1 MAIARIL
8 PRRQMNQEQLKAIL
22 IFDIDGVIR
31 DVGNSYRRAIADT
44 VEEFTGGAW
53 RPTMEDLDNL
63 KSEGIWNNDW
73 EASQELAYRYFEAM
87 DQSRESVELNY
98 EHIVEFFQERYRG
111 KHPELF
117 DGYIANEPLLVSA
130 SYFQHLSNNQ
140 VGYGFFSGATRGSAE
155 FVIKQRLKL
164 DNPVLVAMEDAPS
177 KPDPQGMFDAIAQIE
192 TKTSNVP
199 AFYLGDTV
207 ADMHTVV
214 KAREAKVE
222 RNWIAIGIL
231 PPHVQ
236 TSETRQADYA
246 QKLMAA
252 GAEIVLSNIEKL
264 DLQLIN
270 ELIKDS

>member
-1 MAIARIL
+1 
-8 PRRQMNQEQLKAIL
+8 MNKEQLSAI
-22 IFDIDGVIR
+22 IVFDIDGVIR
-31 DVGNSYRRAIADT
+31 DVGNSYRKAIADT

-73 EASQELAYRYFEAM
+73 EASQELAYRYFEAL
-87 DQSRESVELNY
+87 DRSRESVELNY
-98 EHIVEFFQERYRG
+98 ERIVEFFQERYRG

-117 DGYIANEPLLVSA
+117 DGYIADEPLLVSPN
-130 SYFQHLSNNQ
+130 YFQQLNNNQ
-140 VGYGFFSGATRGSAE
+140 IGYGFFSGATRGSAE

-177 KPDPQGMFDAIAQIE
+177 KPDPTGMFDAIAQIE
-192 TKTSNVP
+192 SNPSSVP

-207 ADMHTVV
+207 ADMYTVA
-214 KAREAKVE
+214 KAKEIRTE
-222 RNWIAIGIL
+222 RNWIGIGIL

-246 QKLMAA
+246 QKLMSA
-252 GAEIVLSNIEKL
+252 GAEIVLSNVEKL
-264 DLQLIN
+264 DLQLID
-270 ELIKDS
+270 ELTS

>member
-1 MAIARIL
+1 
-8 PRRQMNQEQLKAIL
+8 MNKAIV

-31 DVGNSYRRAIADT
+31 DVGNSYRKAIADT

-73 EASQELAYRYFEAM
+73 EASQELAYRYFEA
-87 DQSRESVELNY
+87 QEQPRESIQLNY
-98 EHIVEFFQERYRG
+98 DRIVEFFQERYRG

-117 DGYIANEPLLVSA
+117 DGYIANEPLLVSPD
-130 SYFQHLSNNQ
+130 YFQQLVNNQ
-140 VGYGFFSGATRGSAE
+140 VGYGFFSGATRGSVE

-164 DNPVLVAMEDAPS
+164 ENPVLITMGDVPS
-177 KPDPQGMFDAIAQIE
+177 KPDPQGMFEALAQIE
-192 TKTSNVP
+192 AASDNAP

-207 ADMHTVV
+207 ADMYTVV
-214 KAREAKVE
+214 KAREIKPE
-222 RNWIAIGIL
+222 RKWIAVGIL

-246 QKLMAA
+246 QKLMLA
-252 GAEIVLSNIEKL
+252 GAEIVLSNVEKL
-264 DLQLIN
+264 DLQLID
-270 ELIKDS
+270 ELIR